1 MTETYSAPDKRRP
14 PEPRVPAPATAKRT
28 ATAHSKAAT
37 DLLDDV
43 STERLRADVAALAAF
58 HTRHTFSTHISAA
71 ADHLVARFHSLG
83 HPGAGKRAWTRL
95 GHTGQNV
102 VAIKPGVAPAPR
114 TVILGAHY
122 DSRMQTASD
131 ATSRAPGADDNAS
144 GVAAVLEIA
153 RLLGGVDLVDT
164 VHFVCFSGEEQGLWG
179 STEYAA
185 QLEADGV
192 GVHWMINLDMIGH
205 PPADDSVTVER
216 DTGNAVHGNDS
227 ASLALGA
234 VMSQAATDYTTLPVM
249 LGPIYSSDYMPFEAR
264 GWVTVGAYEGEGNP
278 HYHQTSDD
286 VGTVDYSYL
295 TQVTRM
301 VLATLLQA
309 LPGGPIATG
318 ADMAPGEVLYAGQS
332 VSSANSR
339 YVFVYQTDGN
349 LVLYGPAGALWA
361 SNTNG
366 APVGVA
372 IMQGDGNL
380 VIYGPGGTV
389 VWASNTDGNP
399 GARLVV
405 QDDGNVVI
413 YRTDGSPAWD
423 TGTWLPTGPIASGDD
438 MAPGEVLNPGQS
450 ISSANIRYVFTYQT
464 DGNLVLYGPAGAL
477 WASNTNGAP
486 VGVAIMQGDGNLVI
500 YGPGGTVVWASNTAG
515 NPGARLVVQDDGN
528 VVIYRTDGS
537 AAWDT
542 GTWLPTGP
550 SASGDDMSPGEV
562 LDPGDSIR
570 SADGRYT
577 LVYQGDANLVLYGP
591 AGALWASNTNGAP
604 VGVAI
609 MQGDGNLVIYG
620 PGGSVVWASNTD
632 GNPGAR
638 LVVQDDGNVVI
649 YRIDGS
655 PAWDTGTWLPTGPS
669 ATGDDMAPGEVLN
682 PGQSIS
688 SADGRYVFVYQGDGN
703 LVLYGPAGALWAS
716 NTNGQPVGVA
726 IMQGDGNLVIYGP
739 GGSVVWASNT
749 DGNPGARL
757 VVQDDGNVVIYR
769 TDGIARWATII
780 VHV

>member
-43 STERLRADVAALAAF
+43 STDRLRADVAALAAF
-58 HTRHTFSTHISAA
+58 HTRHTFSTHIAAA

-205 PPADDSVTVER
+205 PPADGSVTVER
-216 DTGNAVHGNDS
+216 DTGNAVPGNDS

-372 IMQGDGNL
+372 IMQGRRE
-380 VIYGPGGTV
+380 PGHLRAGWDRGVGEQHRRQPRRPARGAGRRQRGHLPHRRLARVGRPEPGCPPVRSRAGTT
-389 VWASNTDGNP
+389 WPPARCSTP
-399 GARLVV
+399 GSRSAP
-405 QDDGNVVI
+405 
-413 YRTDGSPAWD
+413 RTSATSSRTRPM
-423 TGTWLPTGPIASGDD
+423 GTWCSTDPRALCGRATPTVRRS
-438 MAPGEVLNPGQS
+438 
-450 ISSANIRYVFTYQT
+450 
-464 DGNLVLYGPAGAL
+464 
-477 WASNTNGAP
+477 
-486 VGVAIMQGDGNLVI
+486 GVAIMQGRREPGHLRAGWDRGVGEQHRRQPRRPARGAGRRQRGHLPDRRLRRLGHRNLAADRPERERRRHVPRR
-500 YGPGGTVVWASNTAG
+500 GPRPW
-515 NPGARLVVQDDGN
+515 
-528 VVIYRTDGS
+528 
-537 AAWDT
+537 
-542 GTWLPTGP
+542 
-550 SASGDDMSPGEV
+550 
-562 LDPGDSIR
+562 
-570 SADGRYT
+570 
-577 LVYQGDANLVLYGP
+577 
-591 AGALWASNTNGAP
+591 
-604 VGVAI
+604 
-609 MQGDGNLVIYG
+609 
-620 PGGSVVWASNTD
+620 
-632 GNPGAR
+632 
-638 LVVQDDGNVVI
+638 
-649 YRIDGS
+649 
-655 PAWDTGTWLPTGPS
+655 
-669 ATGDDMAPGEVLN
+669 
-682 PGQSIS
+682 
-688 SADGRYVFVYQGDGN
+688 
-703 LVLYGPAGALWAS
+703 
-716 NTNGQPVGVA
+716 
-726 IMQGDGNLVIYGP
+726 
-739 GGSVVWASNT
+739 
-749 DGNPGARL
+749 
-757 VVQDDGNVVIYR
+757 
-769 TDGIARWATII
+769 
-780 VHV
+780 